1 MSAWHI
7 FLFSLCPN
15 FHWNL
20 EGGWVGKFQLN
31 LQLNATLNMWL
42 IRNFS
47 IANNQPPNPDS
58 LVDFFNLEQ
67 TETSIRR
74 GYTEIIMGPLKSL
87 NLKIFVFY
95 S

>member
-1 MSAWHI
+1 MTQVLYERLAYFFVFFVSQ
-7 FLFSLCPN
+7 LP
-15 FHWNL
+15 L
-20 EGGWVGKFQLN
+20 EFGGGVGKFQLN

-74 GYTEIIMGPLKSL
+74 CYIEILMVPL
-87 NLKIFVFY
+87 
-95 S
+95 